1 MANEN
6 IKIVISESGSRVVI
20 RNIRE
25 IAESAESAAKS
36 SDKMNGALGKSN
48 NHSFGKLRAEFGKLD
63 TSLTRT
69 VYKIRQM
76 MTLFAAFA
84 GTTISTGAIVKAMD
98 SYTNLQNRL
107 KLVADSQ
114 SQVNELTKEMFDIAK
129 RSRASV
135 EDTAIAFSRFDLALK
150 SVGRSQ
156 KDSLMVTET
165 VNKMIAMSGKGTQE
179 AAAALLQLSQAFSKG
194 KLDGDEFRTV
204 AETMPLLM
212 DAIAKKMGVT
222 RGELLELRKQGKL
235 TLDVMLEAIRDAQPE
250 VDKQFGTYKMRVSD
264 ALTELK
270 NQWIKFWG
278 ELDAKM
284 GVSSGIA
291 NALLWL
297 SQNLKLVASVGVVA
311 FLALA
316 AAISGPVI
324 GAFKALAIYVAANP
338 YLALGAAIAGAV
350 TYLILMEDELRSS
363 NTLLGEIGANTA
375 DLIKSIPSFVEDALA
390 TVLFGYQQIGEGF
403 VDLWNSMVDTTEDGN
418 KKVTDATQDS
428 TEKQYQS
435 YSEMVGLTKKDFWGF
450 LEWMGKVYDMLGT
463 IMAAAFDYAY
473 ENIKRGLENAI
484 SWMSTKLTEAGNL
497 FKRTFNFFNVDGI
510 FGDNLKESA
519 VPTPQYQDRQTWQK
533 SFIAAQS
540 TFAQDIVK
548 SAADRFEQATG
559 RSTSAVKKETSERE
573 KLSKSLRGEN
583 TELMKKL
590 KDKEAKA
597 AKDAAEKEAKKNDKL
612 GSAKGEV
619 IDKEF
624 YRRHLTIKKGAEA
637 GGNAYTG
644 TYAAAYAFKKIF
656 GNDVVRFGAF
666 NDRYHK
672 GKVSTHNQGIAFDV
686 TPRATMSRAAKEQ
699 MAREFG
705 SWIASK
711 GFQGRAAFEHAGKV
725 NGNGT
730 TSTGD
735 HIHFNFK
742 SVAEAQR
749 FEQFMKAQL
758 SGGGSG
764 SRKDFVSV
772 AEDQARASVE
782 ALDAYSELVEK
793 TQQEIAYLKMS
804 EPLRLAAQKSIEL
817 TSNLKEK
824 DVELDAQQLETLNQ
838 LAATY
843 EQVMRAN
850 ALRDLA
856 DSRKEELASLQAIT
870 TEQKAIVKTNEQINK
885 FIKDRMPLTE
895 AEAEQLKLENI
906 EHAKT
911 VELLQAKNELWLNQ
925 SKELEN
931 LIVKQQALNELIASG
946 QMGGHFGDV
955 AFARN
960 QGAIGRQNQAM
971 GMNAYGGEVGVNPW
985 EDFLGSMEVGASSL
999 LDSYTG
1005 TLNELSSMFGDF
1017 FGQVKTGFADSIGSA
1032 IVDSENLGESLR
1044 KVGQGAL
1051 KSLISGI
1058 IQMGINWVLTQALMK
1073 SSSKT
1078 AASESTAQGVAQA
1091 TALTSAY
1098 APAATLANIATYG
1111 SAGAAGMASTIA
1123 AVALASAIPSMFS
1136 KGFKVGG
1143 YTGNGGVNDIAGV
1156 VHGQE
1161 FVMDAQTTR
1170 RIGVNNLEA
1179 LRSGSLSLSN
1189 GASVN
1194 GGQSS
1199 GITVKIENYASGVS
1213 HEVEQIS
1220 EDEIRIIARNEAK
1233 AVLTQDA
1240 DGVVASNIRNNSSR
1254 TSLAINS
1261 NFDVKQRR

>member
-84 GTTISTGAIVKAMD
+84 GTTISTSAIVKAMD

-107 KLVADSQ
+107 RLVADSQ

-270 NQWIKFWG
+270 NQWVKFWG

-297 SQNLKLVASVGVVA
+297 SQNLKLVAAVGTVA
-311 FLALA
+311 FLGLA

-324 GAFKALAIYVAANP
+324 RAFSMLAVYIAANP

-375 DLIKSIPSFVEDALA
+375 DLIKSIPAFADDALA
-390 TVLFGYQQIGEGF
+390 TVLFGYQQIGEAF
-403 VDLWNSMVDTTEDGN
+403 VDLWNNMVDTAEGGN
-418 KKVTDATQDS
+418 KKVTDSTQDS
-428 TEKQYQS
+428 TEKQYKS

-450 LEWMGKVYDMLGT
+450 LEWMAMVYDMLGT
-463 IMAAAFDYAY
+463 IMAGAFDYAY
-473 ENIKRGLENAI
+473 ENIKRGLENTI
-484 SWMSTKLTEAGNL
+484 SWMDGKLTEAGNL
-497 FKRTFNFFNVDGI
+497 FKRTFNFFNVNGI
-510 FGDNLKESA
+510 FGDNLQESPVKLPEYKE
-519 VPTPQYQDRQTWQK
+519 RKTWNQ
-533 SFIAAQS
+533 SFNEAHS
-540 TFAQDIVK
+540 TFARDLVLN
-548 SAADRFEQATG
+548 AAAKFEEATG
-559 RSTSAVKKETSERE
+559 RSTSIVKKETAERE
-573 KLSKSLRGEN
+573 KLSKTLRGEN

-590 KDKEAKA
+590 KDNEVKA
-597 AKDAAEKEAKKNDKL
+597 AAAEADKKSKKL
-612 GSAKGEV
+612 GGAKSGEV

-624 YRRHLTIKKGAEA
+624 YRRHLTIKKDAEA
-637 GGNAYTG
+637 GGSAYTG

-666 NDRYHK
+666 KDKSHK
-672 GKVSTHNQGIAFDV
+672 GFNSTHNLGIAFDA
-686 TPRATMSRAAKEQ
+686 TPRATMSRAAKAQ
-699 MAREFG
+699 MASEFN
-705 SWIASK
+705 SWLASK
-711 GFQGRAAFEHAGKV
+711 GFQGRAAFEYDGKV

-730 TSTGD
+730 VARGD

-817 TSNLKEK
+817 TSKLKEK

-870 TEQKAIVKTNEQINK
+870 TEQKAIVETNKQINK

-895 AEAEQLKLENI
+895 EEAEQLKLENI
-906 EHAKT
+906 EHAKA

-931 LIVKQQALNELIASG
+931 LIVKQQALNELIANG

-1078 AASESTAQGVAQA
+1078 AASESTAQGVSQA

-1123 AVALASAIPSMFS
+1123 AVALASAIPAMFS

-1194 GGQSS
+1194 GGQSG

-1213 HEVEQIS
+1213 HEVEQVS
-1220 EDEIRIIARNEAK
+1220 EEEIRIIARNEAK
-1233 AVLTQDA
+1233 AVLAQDA
-1240 DGVVASNIRNNSSR
+1240 DGVVAGNIRNNSSR